1 MWRYVVKRILMLIPV
16 IIGVSFIIY
25 FVMDLAPGN
34 VLDVMYPD
42 ATAEEMEFLIHE
54 HGYDR
59 SVFYRYGLYMKD
71 LVRGNLGISIAT
83 GKPVMDTY
91 MERLPSTIILT
102 LGSITLC
109 HVLSLPLGIYS
120 AVKRGTLWDNGC
132 MVLSIVGLSMPN
144 FWLGLLLIIA
154 FSLHLG
160 LFPSGGFRDGL
171 LSLVLPAITVGTGMM
186 ARLTRT
192 TRSSMV
198 DVISSDYLRT
208 ARAKGVTEKTIIQKH
223 ALKNALIPIITISG
237 SQMAGCIGGAVLT
250 ESVFAWPG
258 VGRMIVDAINL
269 RDTTTVTGAII
280 MTTILS
286 GLILLGVD
294 LLYAVVDPRIK
305 AQYTKGGKK
314 A

>member
-16 IIGVSFIIY
+16 IIGVSFIIF

-34 VLDVMYPD
+34 VLDMMYPD
-42 ATAEEMEFLIHE
+42 ASEAEMEYLIHE

-59 SVFYRYGLYMKD
+59 SVFYRYGLYMRD
-71 LVRGNLGISIAT
+71 LVRGDLGISVAT
-83 GKPVMDTY
+83 GKPVMETY
-91 MERLPSTIILT
+91 LERLPSTIILT

-109 HVLSLPLGIYS
+109 HVLSIPLGIFS
-120 AVKRGTLWDNGC
+120 AVKRGSLWDNGC

-144 FWLGLLLIIA
+144 FWLGLLLIIG

-160 LFPSGGFRDGL
+160 WFPSGGFRDGL

-208 ARAKGVTEKTIIQKH
+208 ARAKGVTEKTIVEKH
-223 ALKNALIPIITISG
+223 ALKNALIPIITVSG

-250 ESVFAWPG
+250 ESVFSWPG

-269 RDTTTVTGAII
+269 RDATTVTGAII

-286 GLILLGVD
+286 GLILLVVD

>member
-1 MWRYVVKRILMLIPV
+1 MWRYIVKRILMLIPV
-16 IIGVSFIIY
+16 VLGVSFIIY

-34 VLDVMYPD
+34 VLDMMYPE
-42 ATAEEMEFLIHE
+42 ASAEEMENLMHE
-54 HGYDR
+54 YGYDR
-59 SVFYRYGLYMKD
+59 SVLYRYALYMKD
-71 LVRGNLGISIAT
+71 LIRGDLGVSIAT
-83 GKPVMDTY
+83 GKPVMETY
-91 MERLPSTIILT
+91 LERLPSTAILA

-109 HVLSLPLGIYS
+109 HILSLPLGIFS
-120 AVKRGTLWDNGC
+120 AVKRGTIWDNMS

-144 FWLGLLLIIA
+144 FWLGLLLILG

-160 LFPSGGFRDGL
+160 WFPSGGFRDGL

-198 DVISSDYLRT
+198 DVLNADYLRT
-208 ARAKGVTEKTIIQKH
+208 ARAKGVKEDTIVQKH
-223 ALKNALIPIITISG
+223 ALKNALIPIITVSG
-237 SQMAGCIGGAVLT
+237 SQMASCIGGAVLT

-269 RDTTTVTGAII
+269 RDSTTVTGAII

-286 GLILLGVD
+286 GLILLVVD

>member
-1 MWRYVVKRILMLIPV
+1 MWRYIVKRILMMIPV
-16 IIGVSFIIY
+16 VIGVSFIIF

-34 VLDVMYPD
+34 ALDLMYPD
-42 ATAEEMEFLIHE
+42 ASAEEMELLIHE

-71 LVRGNLGISIAT
+71 FLRGDLGVSIT
-83 GKPVMDTY
+83 SGKPVMETY
-91 MERLPSTIILT
+91 LERLPATAVLA

-109 HVLSLPLGIYS
+109 HILSLPLGIWA
-120 AVKRGTLWDNGC
+120 AVKRGTLWDNIC

-144 FWLGLLLIIA
+144 FWLGLLLIIT
-154 FSLHLG
+154 FSLNIR
-160 LFPSGGFRDGL
+160 LFPSGGL
-171 LSLVLPAITVGTGMM
+171 MSLVLPAITVGTGMM

-198 DVISSDYLRT
+198 DVLMSDYLRT
-208 ARAKGVTEKTIIQKH
+208 ARSKGVKEKNIVQKH

-237 SQMAGCIGGAVLT
+237 SQMTAAIGGSVLT
-250 ESVFAWPG
+250 ETVFSWPG

-269 RDTTTVTGAII
+269 RDSVTVTGAII

-286 GLILLGVD
+286 GIILLVVD

>member
-1 MWRYVVKRILMLIPV
+1 MWRYIVKRILMMIPV
-16 IIGVSFIIY
+16 VIGVSFIIF

-34 VLDVMYPD
+34 ALDLMYPD
-42 ATAEEMEFLIHE
+42 ASAEEMELLMHE

-71 LVRGNLGISIAT
+71 LLRGDLGVSIST
-83 GKPVMDTY
+83 GKPVMETY
-91 MERLPSTIILT
+91 LERLPNTAILA
-102 LGSITLC
+102 LGSIVLC
-109 HVLSLPLGIYS
+109 HVLSLPLGIFS
-120 AVKRGTLWDNGC
+120 AVKRGTIWDNLS
-132 MVLSIVGLSMPN
+132 MVLSIMGLSMPN

-154 FSLHLG
+154 FSLHINI
-160 LFPSGGFRDGL
+160 FPSGGFRDGL
-171 LSLVLPAITVGTGMM
+171 LSLVLPAITIGTGMM

-198 DVISSDYLRT
+198 DVLSSDYLRT
-208 ARAKGVTEKTIIQKH
+208 ARAKGVKENAIVEKH
-223 ALKNALIPIITISG
+223 ALKNALIPIITVSG
-237 SQMAGCIGGAVLT
+237 SQMSGAIGGAVLT
-250 ESVFAWPG
+250 ETVFSWPG

-269 RDTTTVTGAII
+269 RDSVTVTGAII

-286 GLILLGVD
+286 GLILLVVD

>member
-34 VLDVMYPD
+34 VLDMMYPD
-42 ATAEEMEFLIHE
+42 ASETEMEYLIHE

-59 SVFYRYGLYMKD
+59 SVFYRYVLYMKD
-71 LVRGNLGISIAT
+71 LVRGDLGISIAT
-83 GKPVMDTY
+83 GKPVMETY
-91 MERLPSTIILT
+91 LERLPSTIILT
-102 LGSITLC
+102 IGSITLC
-109 HVLSLPLGIYS
+109 HVLSIPLGIFS
-120 AVKRGTLWDNGC
+120 AVKRGSLWDNGC

-144 FWLGLLLIIA
+144 FWLGLLLIIG

-160 LFPSGGFRDGL
+160 WFPSGGFRDGL

-208 ARAKGVTEKTIIQKH
+208 ARAKGVTEKTIVEKH

-237 SQMAGCIGGAVLT
+237 SQMTAAIGGSVLT
-250 ESVFAWPG
+250 ETVFSWPG

-269 RDTTTVTGAII
+269 RDSVTDTGAII

-286 GLILLGVD
+286 GIILLVVD

>member
-1 MWRYVVKRILMLIPV
+1 MWRYIVKRILMMIPV
-16 IIGVSFIIY
+16 VIGVSFIIF

-34 VLDVMYPD
+34 ALDLMYPD
-42 ATAEEMEFLIHE
+42 ASAEEMELLMHE

-71 LVRGNLGISIAT
+71 LLRGDLGVSIST
-83 GKPVMDTY
+83 GKPVMETY
-91 MERLPSTIILT
+91 LERLPNTAILA
-102 LGSITLC
+102 LGSIVLC
-109 HVLSLPLGIYS
+109 HVLSLPLGIFS
-120 AVKRGTLWDNGC
+120 AVKRGTIWDNLS
-132 MVLSIVGLSMPN
+132 MVLSIMGLSMPN

-154 FSLHLG
+154 FSLHINIV
-160 LFPSGGFRDGL
+160 PSGGFRDGL
-171 LSLVLPAITVGTGMM
+171 LSLVLPAITIGTGMM

-198 DVISSDYLRT
+198 DVLSSDYLRT
-208 ARAKGVTEKTIIQKH
+208 ARAKGVKENAIVEKH
-223 ALKNALIPIITISG
+223 ALKNALIPIITVSG
-237 SQMAGCIGGAVLT
+237 SQMSGAIGGAVLT
-250 ESVFAWPG
+250 ETVFSWPG

-269 RDTTTVTGAII
+269 RDSVTVTGAII

-286 GLILLGVD
+286 GLILLVVD

>member
-16 IIGVSFIIY
+16 IIGVSFIIF

-34 VLDVMYPD
+34 VLDMMYPD
-42 ATAEEMEFLIHE
+42 ASEAEMEYLIHE

-59 SVFYRYGLYMKD
+59 SVFYRYGLYMRD
-71 LVRGNLGISIAT
+71 LVRGDLGISVAT
-83 GKPVMDTY
+83 GKPVMETY
-91 MERLPSTIILT
+91 LERLPSTIILT

-109 HVLSLPLGIYS
+109 HVLSIPLGIFS
-120 AVKRGTLWDNGC
+120 AVKRGSLWDNGC

-144 FWLGLLLIIA
+144 FWLGLLLIIG

-160 LFPSGGFRDGL
+160 WFPSGGFRDGL

-208 ARAKGVTEKTIIQKH
+208 ARAKGVTEKTIVEKH
-223 ALKNALIPIITISG
+223 ALKNALIPIITVSG

-250 ESVFAWPG
+250 ESVFSWPG

-269 RDTTTVTGAII
+269 RDATTVTGAII

-286 GLILLGVD
+286 GLILLVVD

-305 AQYTKGGKK
+305 AQYTRGGKK

>member
-1 MWRYVVKRILMLIPV
+1 MWRYIVKRILMMIPV

-34 VLDVMYPD
+34 ALDLMYPD
-42 ATAEEMEFLIHE
+42 ATAEEMEFYIHK

-59 SVFYRYGLYMKD
+59 SVIYRYGLYMKD
-71 LVRGNLGISIAT
+71 FLRGDLGVSITT
-83 GKPVMDTY
+83 GKPVMETY
-91 MERLPSTIILT
+91 LERLPATVVLAI
-102 LGSITLC
+102 GSITLC
-109 HVLSLPLGIYS
+109 HILSIPLGIWA
-120 AVKRGTLWDNGC
+120 AVKRGTLWDNIC

-154 FSLHLG
+154 FSLNLH
-160 LFPSGGFRDGL
+160 LFPSGGFRDGM

-198 DVISSDYLRT
+198 DVLSSDYLRT
-208 ARAKGVTEKTIIQKH
+208 ARSKGVKENNIVQKH

-237 SQMAGCIGGAVLT
+237 SQMTAAIGGSVLT
-250 ESVFAWPG
+250 ETVFSWPG
-258 VGRMIVDAINL
+258 VGRMLVDAISN
-269 RDTTTVTGAII
+269 RDSTTATGAII

-286 GLILLGVD
+286 GFILLAVD